1 MARGIVC
8 RGSRKWASCD
18 PLLWQRPAISPY
30 LAFAASPIR
39 FVDPDG
45 KKPLVESDFKT
56 LDDLKKEIPI
66 VYTPRALKGTYLP
79 QSGEFEY
86 DYEPA
91 YVTVSDPKAGS
102 QYRNTLSEDTPSE
115 AELQRIAGVEIG
127 EQVMWGAS
135 HRDVL
140 LYREDLEAVVK
151 LSYAPKNSAGTALFY
166 VAEEMS
172 NNVQGDNPSRYINA
186 FKHVFGQSV
195 ITTLRGRGA
204 ADLVGDIHEREF
216 VSDVFATQEKQQQN
230 LTSGFATQNKQPQP
244 SEKELIDTYVDLIN
258 NTYGQDLGEQLRTDL
273 GISRST
279 YWTPELTAEY
289 LNAVQQYLGKELN
302 LQLKAFEVDS
312 DTVKKFANL
321 INEVQMVETPPAEI
335 ERQQYEVLG
344 MPH

>member
-1 MARGIVC
+1 MDSSSALTAPVSLLRYQIGNHLGSASLELDEAAQVISYEEYHPYGTTSYRATDSATEVSPKRYRYTGKEKDEETGLYYHGARYCVPWLG
-8 RGSRKWASCD
+8 KWASCD

-140 LYREDLEAVVK
+140 LYRADLEAVVK

-172 NNVQGDNPSRYINA
+172 KNVQGDNPSRYINA

-195 ITTLRGRGA
+195 ITTLRGRGV

-216 VSDVFATQEKQQQN
+216 VSDVFATPRE
-230 LTSGFATQNKQPQP
+230 ATAKPD
-244 SEKELIDTYVDLIN
+244 K
-258 NTYGQDLGEQLRTDL
+258 R
-273 GISRST
+273 
-279 YWTPELTAEY
+279 
-289 LNAVQQYLGKELN
+289 
-302 LQLKAFEVDS
+302 FCDS
-312 DTVKKFANL
+312 K
-321 INEVQMVETPPAEI
+321 
-335 ERQQYEVLG
+335 
-344 MPH
+344 